1 MGLMAELE
9 KLTEPMPK
17 ASAVRRLSVD
27 EVRQLD
33 ASGQITHVSKVPN
46 SHICGRE
53 VVPTRWGRGTYGY

>member
-1 MGLMAELE
+1 MDLMAELE

-17 ASAVRRLSVD
+17 ATAVRRLGAD
-27 EVRQLD
+27 EITKLED
-33 ASGQITHVSKVPN
+33 SGQITHVSKVPN